1 MVHGVA
7 VCSRSGRRS
16 RCPWTSCG
24 IFVFKENTFT
34 SATVEIDPVQKVI
47 STGPYALVHHPM
59 YAGAFIMLAGLS
71 IALGSWWGLLAIIP
85 LVLAVIWRLLDEEIF
100 LAKNLEG
107 YVEYKNKV
115 KYRLV
120 PFVW

>member
-1 MVHGVA
+1 
-7 VCSRSGRRS
+7 
-16 RCPWTSCG
+16 
-24 IFVFKENTFT
+24 
-34 SATVEIDPVQKVI
+34 
-47 STGPYALVHHPM
+47 
-59 YAGAFIMLAGLS
+59 MLAGLS